1 MQKSDRSKNIMLII
15 LMISVIALSIAYAT
29 LTQYLYINSQTI
41 ITGQSTG
48 WRVEF
53 TAATCHTTGTASI
66 TQDFTINATNLSGL
80 KSRFDTPGDSVVCNI
95 KITNNGAINAK
106 LSTFTLQDGSLTY
119 TGSGTNKTADEQLV
133 TGKLQYSIVYDT
145 TDVNAGLAPQPN
157 DTLLSGASR
166 DLVLTITYPST
177 ETTLPDN
184 DVRITG
190 LKTTFLY
197 IQD

>member
-1 MQKSDRSKNIMLII
+1 MHKSDKSKNVMLII
-15 LMISVIALSIAYAT
+15 LMASVIALSIAYAT

-48 WRVEF
+48 WKVEF
-53 TAATCHTTGTASI
+53 TAVTCRTTGTASI
-66 TQDFTINATNLSGL
+66 AQDFTMSATNLYGL
-80 KSRFDTPGDSVVCNI
+80 RSRFDTPGDSVICDI
-95 KITNNGAINAK
+95 KVSNNGAINAK
-106 LSTFTLQDGSLTY
+106 LSTFTLQDGTLTY
-119 TGSGTNKTADEQLV
+119 TGSGANKTADEQLV
-133 TGKLQYSIVYDT
+133 TGKLQYSIVYGT
-145 TDVNAGLAPQPN
+145 SDVNAGITPQPN
-157 DTLLSGASR
+157 DTLLSGETR

-184 DVRITG
+184 DVTISG